1 MEFLPASERVV
12 SIQQDYH
19 ELIPFKHDLSVHHL
33 QMKDQRNGAEWTE
46 GHRDGLEEYWGKMFP
61 LTFC

>member
-1 MEFLPASERVV
+1 METWSRTSVLMEFLPASERVV

-33 QMKDQRNGAEWTE
+33 QMKDQRNGAE
-46 GHRDGLEEYWGKMFP
+46 
-61 LTFC
+61 